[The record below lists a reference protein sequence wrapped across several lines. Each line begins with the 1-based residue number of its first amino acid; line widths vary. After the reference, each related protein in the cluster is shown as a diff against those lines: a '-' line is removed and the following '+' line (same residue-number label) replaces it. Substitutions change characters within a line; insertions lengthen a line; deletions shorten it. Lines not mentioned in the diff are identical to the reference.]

1 MSEQKTIR
9 YPSFAV
15 GWDKDGKPQVIAVG
29 DAQEALDGFKAERD
43 KTNFSRVAYF
53 RKVRPDKARNTGLK
67 QKTTVSI
74 DLSEFDGKKLDPK
87 RVEELKTEAA
97 ALAAAKAEAE
107 EKSTAP
113 KKGGK
118 SK

>member
-15 GWDKDGKPQVIAVG
+15 GWDKNGNPQVIAVG

-43 KTNFSRVAYF
+43 KSNFSRVAYF
-53 RKVRPDKARNTGLK
+53 RKVRPDKARTTGLR

-74 DLSEFDGKKLDPK
+74 DLSEFDGKPLDPK
-87 RVEELKTEAA
+87 RVE
-97 ALAAAKAEAE
+97 ALKAEAVAANAIIE
-107 EKSTAP
+107 ESTAP
-113 KKGGK
+113 KKSGK